1 LSLDDQGIV
10 NLIDGYERETRA
22 IKEEA
27 LRTSWFMRGGVTYN
41 EAMALGYQ
49 ERELVNKIIKENIE
63 NTKKSRMPLL

>member
-1 LSLDDQGIV
+1 MSLDDQGIV